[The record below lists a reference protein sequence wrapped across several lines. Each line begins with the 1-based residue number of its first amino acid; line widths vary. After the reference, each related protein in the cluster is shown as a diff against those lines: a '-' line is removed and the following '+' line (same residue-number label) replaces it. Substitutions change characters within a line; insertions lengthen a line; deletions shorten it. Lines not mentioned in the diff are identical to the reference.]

1 MIALSVMVMCSG
13 QTLVQHLVMLQKPMP
28 LRLLQFGHAIFGV
41 ERMHFQRGGIN
52 QKARADEFLVLVM
65 VAQNVADILAEKTF
79 DALAEF
85 LHAIDVFLLP
95 CARCRPARRAC
106 AA

>member
-1 MIALSVMVMCSG
+1 MALSVMVMFSG

-28 LRLLQFGHAIFGV
+28 CACFKSGSAVLGV
-41 ERMHFQRGGIN
+41 QRMHFQGGGVD
-52 QKARADEFLVLVM
+52 QEARADEFVVLVV
-65 VAQNVADILAEKTF
+65 VAQDVADVLAEEAF

-85 LHAIDVFLLP
+85 LHAVDVRLLHAP
-95 CARCRPARRAC
+95 GAVRARRAG